1 MSNPFPNR
9 VEAVCLSGRA
19 GHWALFWRGAGR
31 SSAMTQAQAQ
41 YAARAI
47 NQHEAL
53 VVGATHASPG
63 WNRIGPMGPDRT
75 DRTDEERGMPMDAL
89 ELDTADRYPPPA
101 DGEEPVW
108 AFPTRARCPA
118 DQGGCGSVATRR
130 TGQQGRQQYRRCSAC
145 GLRFQKVGWRI

>member
-1 MSNPFPNR
+1 
-9 VEAVCLSGRA
+9 
-19 GHWALFWRGAGR
+19 
-31 SSAMTQAQAQ
+31 
-41 YAARAI
+41 
-47 NQHEAL
+47 
-53 VVGATHASPG
+53 
-63 WNRIGPMGPDRT
+63 
-75 DRTDEERGMPMDAL
+75 MPMDAL

-145 GLRFQKVGWRI
+145 GLRFQKVDWRI